1 METPEKVE
9 YYANLPV
16 PEAPQPSVEP
26 SPDSPPW
33 ASWEAIGVWI
43 ASILLIVIIPAIFL
57 LPYLA
62 LRGVQLTDSEALV
75 EFAKTDA
82 MAIVVQILSIIPAHL
97 ATIALAWLVVT
108 RARRFSFKEMI
119 GWRSGGFAWWH
130 YIVVLVG
137 FGLIAGV
144 VGSLIPEQENDLIRM
159 LKSSR
164 TAVYSIAIVATIT
177 APFVEELVYRGVL
190 YSAFQRALGVPMAFM
205 LVTFL
210 FALVHVPQ
218 YWPSTSTIFL
228 LTLLSV
234 ILTAIRVKTDNLLP
248 CIIFHTLFNG
258 LQSVFLIIEPFINL
272 EELQKQ
278 TASLLIK

>member
-1 METPEKVE
+1 METPEQAE
-9 YYANLPV
+9 YYSTLPV
-16 PEAPQPSVEP
+16 PEAPQTTVEP
-26 SPDSPPW
+26 SPDNPPW
-33 ASWEAIGVWI
+33 TSLEAIGVLI
-43 ASILLIVIIPAIFL
+43 ASILCILIIPAIFL
-57 LPYLA
+57 FPYLA
-62 LRGVQLTDSEALV
+62 LRGVQLTDTEALV
-75 EFAKTDA
+75 EFAKTDP
-82 MAIVVQILSIIPAHL
+82 MAIFVQILSIIPAHL

-119 GWRSGGFAWWH
+119 GWGSGGFAWWH

-144 VGSLIPEQENDLIRM
+144 VGSLIPEQENDLIRI

-164 TAVYSIAIVATIT
+164 TAVYAIAIVATIT

-190 YSAFQRALGVPMAFM
+190 YSAFQRTMGVPMAFM
-205 LVTFL
+205 LVTLL

-218 YWPSTSTIFL
+218 YWPSTSTIIL
-228 LTLLSV
+228 LTFLSM

-258 LQSVFLIIEPFINL
+258 LQSLFLILEPFINL